1 MTTTTSSFTW
11 NRTIAVAAIVAAAMV
26 LSGCSLM
33 GQFGNTT
40 KRDASG
46 TPTAANSNANVFS
59 IKVGDCLNDATAT
72 GTVTTAPVVPCS
84 EPHDSEAY
92 KSVEMS
98 GSAFPGADAVT
109 SQANQACAAAFPD
122 FIGTPYDNSNLS
134 ISYYFPTKESWVNGD
149 RQILCTAFDDGVK
162 TTGTLKN
169 AQR

>member
-33 GQFGNTT
+33 GQLGNTT